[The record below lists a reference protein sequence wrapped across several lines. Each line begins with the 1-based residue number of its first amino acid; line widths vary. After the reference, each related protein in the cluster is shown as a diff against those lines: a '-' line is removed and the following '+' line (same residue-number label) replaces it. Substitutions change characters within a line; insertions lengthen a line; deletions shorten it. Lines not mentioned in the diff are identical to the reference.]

1 MEHDT
6 MLETENDG
14 AGGRVV
20 ERAVGERNG
29 GPAGRSEPEG
39 VPDPELVERPVRR
52 RFSAEY
58 KLQVLREADGM
69 LSAGRGRGV
78 VAPRGTVFLD
88 PERVA

>member
-6 MLETENDG
+6 MLDAENDG

-29 GPAGRSEPEG
+29 AATGRAAGVG
-39 VPDPELVERPVRR
+39 VPDPELVDRPVRR

-58 KLQVLREADGM
+58 KRSPILYM
-69 LSAGRGRGV
+69 PV
-78 VAPRGTVFLD
+78 VAIASAAA
-88 PERVA
+88 RVV